1 MCLLNVVGWD
11 SFHGAGRAVRRLCR
25 SVVAAAVLAGGLAAC
40 DLFTSPP
47 NNTVDLEVDSS
58 DGSQVLVITSQRFT
72 VGVTQDGLQLFNLLE
87 SDTTWVTTPYQR
99 TFTVSGSD
107 AGIGG
112 FYAQAA
118 ASENPDAV
126 VSMRV
131 TVDGK
136 EAYND
141 QKVLTGDGL
150 RFYYRRY

>member
-1 MCLLNVVGWD
+1 M
-11 SFHGAGRAVRRLCR
+11 GALRRLCR
-25 SVVAAAVLAGGLAAC
+25 SVVVTLTLAGGFAAC
-40 DLFTSPP
+40 DVFTSPAD
-47 NNTVDLEVDSS
+47 NVINLEVDSS

-87 SDTTWVTTPYQR
+87 SDTAWVDTPYQK
-99 TFTVSGSD
+99 TFKVSGSD

-131 TVDGK
+131 VLDGK
-136 EAYND
+136 EAYSD
-141 QKVLTGDGL
+141 QTVLTGDGL
-150 RFYYRRY
+150 RYYYRRY